1 MAGITGLGTTYN
13 LPNYTGVL
21 HSLSPSA
28 TPVFS
33 AIGGLNG
40 GGQTTSTEFEWQTY
54 DLRAPGQN
62 TQVEGAA
69 APTSVARVRAN
80 VTNVT
85 QIHQSKVS
93 IAYSKLSAFG
103 QKAGSNNDL
112 DNPIKNELDWQI
124 AQELKA
130 MLLDVE
136 WSFINGVYSK
146 PGSNASARKT
156 RGLIP
161 AIATNVINL
170 SGVSYT
176 GGTSATD
183 TITVTHALSNGDK
196 VVFTAGSNVGGDTAI
211 VAGRVYY
218 VVNVSTT
225 VSFKIA
231 NTPGGAAITVGTGT
245 GIALR
250 RPQTD
255 ATDIDDINSIAQLV
269 YDNGGIQDLDAATL
283 IVGSTQKRAISAAYA
298 SAYGK
303 FVESSR
309 SIGGVNVSTVV
320 TDFGTLNVM
329 LSRHVPADSIIVSSL
344 DQLKPVYLE
353 TPGKGH
359 FFAEPLAK
367 TGASDDVQLYGEIG
381 LSYGPETAHGIIT
394 GLKV

>member
-13 LPNYTGVL
+13 LPNYTGIL
-21 HSLSPSA
+21 HQLSPSA
-28 TPVFS
+28 TPLFS

-40 GGQTTSTEFEWQTY
+40 GGQTTSTEFEWQTF
-54 DLRAPGQN
+54 DLRSPGQN
-62 TQVEGAA
+62 TQVEGAT
-69 APTSVARVRAN
+69 APTAAERVRAN
-80 VTNVT
+80 VSNVT

-93 IAYSKLSAFG
+93 IAYSKLGAFG

-112 DNPIKNELDWQI
+112 ANPIRSELDWQI
-124 AQELKA
+124 AQELKQ

-146 PGSNASARKT
+146 PGSNSTARQT

-161 AIATNVINL
+161 AITTNVINK
-170 SGVSYT
+170 STVSYS

-183 TITVTHALSNGDK
+183 TITVTHALSVNDA
-196 VVFTAGSNVGGDTAI
+196 VVFTAVAGAAASVI
-211 VAGRVYY
+211 VPGRVYF
-218 VVNVSTT
+218 VQSVSTT

-231 NTPGGAAITVGTGT
+231 ATLGGAAITVGTGT

-250 RPQTD
+250 RPQASASTPD
-255 ATDIDDINSIAQLV
+255 TINEIAQLV
-269 YDNGGIQDLDAATL
+269 WDNGGIQNLDAATL
-283 IVGSTQKRAISAAYA
+283 LVNSTQKRAISAAYA
-298 SAYGK
+298 AAYGK
-303 FVESSR
+303 FVETTR
-309 SIGGVNVSTVV
+309 NIGGVNVSSVV

-329 LSRHVPADSIIVSSL
+329 VSRHVPADSIVVTSL
-344 DQLKPVYLE
+344 DLLRPVYLE

-381 LSYGPETAHGIIT
+381 LAYGPEIAHGIIT
-394 GLKV
+394 GLDV